1 VELEATSDRGI
12 NIILTTDPINSE
24 KQGARKEPDRP
35 ATTKKEPRRQGT
47 GCRAGG
53 ARLATELRNHITS
66 IEALA
71 EAFPFI
77 KPETDKLLK
86 QASKLIE
93 RLRLFESQTMQDDE
107 FIRIFILTK
116 CGGARI
122 EKWIR
127 ELPEKEEKGTEI
139 HDNIR
144 AKEKFRAKGWRT

>member
-1 VELEATSDRGI
+1 MQPEATTDRGMKMI
-12 NIILTTDPINSE
+12 PTTDPINSE
-24 KQGARKEPDRP
+24 KQGARKEPAKP
-35 ATTKKEPRRQGT
+35 ATKKKEPRRQGT
-47 GCRAGG
+47 GCHAGG
-53 ARLATELRNHITS
+53 ARLATELRNHNNS

-86 QASKLIE
+86 QVNRLID
-93 RLRLFESQTMQDDE
+93 RVRLFESQTTQDDE
-107 FIRIFILTK
+107 FIRIFIMTK

-127 ELPEKEEKGTEI
+127 ELPENGENGAEI